1 MTQTPY
7 QRVDLN
13 ALEKVQEQRQ
23 DALEQNDSA
32 SYGIRLTVLPM
43 VMLISII
50 QVVVTIYGTHMV
62 NTIITPTLIAIM
74 AFAVLFIGGL
84 FVNPLLKMPLL
95 SATGVVTGFIVMAG
109 GAWFA
114 SDKGY
119 ISPEVFRLF
128 VGVVVFVGIIYLLRL
143 VRYRAFNRQEMLCF
157 FAALTVSSGV
167 STFGLAD
174 QLVPIVMTPK
184 NPAWN
189 TPQRDWESKTIPQ
202 LNKDLY
208 IQEPTV
214 IVDFSKGTV
223 RDENSKILET
233 PPANATFSE
242 NMAHWRKVAAYIPW
256 MMWVKPLF
264 FWLIFV
270 GAVYAL
276 FYSLTYLLL
285 GNWMDRE
292 KLIFPLARLP
302 EVLLPDA
309 GSNNNWVPKIVK
321 TPGFWI
327 GFGIAFLV
335 LGWNG
340 INTANVISNIGTI
353 PLGMTK
359 NSVNATVVGSI
370 FEGVGGG
377 REIGMMF
384 LVIFTAIGIA
394 FLLPLEISFSIWAYF
409 LASRFF
415 MLVMVWMGYG
425 QNQKDFPSDWLW
437 DMNAATAQGGGGMLM
452 FSAICLFKAVKDY
465 FGMIKGKAFGE
476 RVVILIPLIGLVAS
490 VVVIMAW
497 LGWNGIP
504 LHWALVFVAL
514 LTLLTIGLMRIVAEG
529 GIYWFQSHTSFFHIY
544 RITGGFGGFLPGTIV
559 APLFPIYSVLFM
571 DIKSY
576 IAPNLLNVAN
586 MQAKSGN
593 HNRIKFHLT
602 VVTSLLIS
610 VVSALAFT
618 IFLGYLKGGNKLN
631 SWFYSSSPQDI
642 MAKAQGVINTPP
654 DVMPTMLG
662 WYGIGAAWVAF
673 SFFIRTTVFWFPHPV
688 GYIMLI
694 NPLMSQLWFSFFIG
708 WVFKKL
714 VVKYGGKMTFDK
726 VRDMFI
732 GLILGECMAIFF
744 WLLLS
749 LFTKIRASNISH
761 NRYAMSDIINYFF
774 T

>member
-7 QRVDLN
+7 QRVDLK
-13 ALEKVQEQRQ
+13 ALEKVQEQR
-23 DALEQNDSA
+23 ADSLGQADTA

-43 VMLISII
+43 VLLLSMT
-50 QVVVTIYGTHMV
+50 QVGITIYGGHMYS
-62 NTIITPTLIAIM
+62 TILTSTLIAIG
-74 AFAVLFIGGL
+74 AFAMLFLGGL
-84 FVNPLLKMPLL
+84 VVNPMLRMPLL
-95 SATGVVTGFIVMAG
+95 SATAVLGGVLAAAAGF
-109 GAWFA
+109 WFA
-114 SDKGY
+114 GSKGI
-119 ISPEVFRLF
+119 ISEEVARLF
-128 VGVVVFVGIIYLLRL
+128 VGATVFVVLTYLLRL
-143 VRYRAFNRQEMLCF
+143 VRYRSFNRQEMLCF

-174 QLVPIVMTPK
+174 QLVPIVLAPK
-184 NPAWN
+184 NPVWN
-189 TPQRDWESKTIPQ
+189 TPQKDWEGKVIPT
-202 LNKDLY
+202 LKSDLY

-214 IVDFSKGTV
+214 IVDFYRGTV
-223 RDENSKILET
+223 RTEDGKMLET
-233 PPANATFSE
+233 PPSTATLGE
-242 NMAHWRKVAAYIPW
+242 NVTHWRKVASYIPW
-256 MMWVKPLF
+256 AVWAKPLF
-264 FWLIFV
+264 YWLIFV
-270 GAVYAL
+270 GAVYGL
-276 FYSLTYLLL
+276 FYSLTYVLL

-309 GSNNNWVPKIVK
+309 GPNAGWVPKVFK

-327 GFGIAFLV
+327 GFALAFLV

-353 PLGMTK
+353 PLGMNK
-359 NSVNATVVGSI
+359 FSVNATVAGSI

-377 REIGMMF
+377 REIGMLF

-394 FLLPLEISFSIWAYF
+394 FLLPLEISFSIWMYWMF
-409 LASRFF
+409 SRFL

-452 FSAICLFKAVKDY
+452 FSAICLYKAVKDY
-465 FGMIKGKAFGE
+465 FVMIKGKSFGE
-476 RVVILIPLIGLVAS
+476 RVVILVPLIGLVVS
-490 VVVIMAW
+490 ILVLMGW
-497 LGWNGIP
+497 LSWNGIP
-504 LHWALVFVAL
+504 LLWALVFVAL

-529 GIYWFQSHTSFFHIY
+529 GVYWFQSHTSFFHIY

-571 DIKSY
+571 DIKAY
-576 IAPNLLNVAN
+576 IAPNLMNIGN

-593 HNRIKFHLT
+593 HSRLKFHTAVLS
-602 VVTSLLIS
+602 SL
-610 VVSALAFT
+610 VVSVISSLAFL
-618 IFLGYLKGGNKLN
+618 IFLGYLKGGNKLG
-631 SWFYSSSPQDI
+631 SWFFSSSPQDI
-642 MAKAQGVINTPP
+642 MAKAQGVITTPP
-654 DVMPTMLG
+654 DAMPTMLG
-662 WYGIGAAWVAF
+662 WYGVGAAWVAF
-673 SFFIRTTVFWFPHPV
+673 SFWIRTSVFWFPHPV

-732 GLILGECMAIFF
+732 GLIVGELMAIFF
-744 WLLLS
+744 WLMLS
-749 LFTKIRASNISH
+749 MFTKIKASNISL
-761 NRYAMSDIINYFF
+761 NRYSMVEIVNYF

>member
-7 QRVDLN
+7 QRVDTQ
-13 ALEKVQEQRQ
+13 ALEKAQEQHQ
-23 DALEQNDSA
+23 DALMQTDSDN
-32 SYGIRLTVLPM
+32 YGIRLTVLPM
-43 VMLISII
+43 VTLLSIV
-50 QVVVTIYGTHMV
+50 QVGVTIYGTHTV
-62 NTIITPTLIAIM
+62 GTIITPTLIAIM
-74 AFAVLFIGGL
+74 AFAVLFIGAL
-84 FVNPLLKMPLL
+84 FANPMLQMPLL
-95 SATGVVTGFIVMAG
+95 SATGIMSGFAVLAG
-109 GAWFA
+109 LFYYSAEI
-114 SDKGY
+114 GY
-119 ISPEVFRLF
+119 ISPELRNLF
-128 VGVVVFVGIIYLLRL
+128 FGVVVFVAIIYLLRL
-143 VRYRAFNRQEMLCF
+143 VRFRRFNRQEMLCF

-184 NPAWN
+184 NPNWN
-189 TPQRDWESKTIPQ
+189 TAQKDWENKTNSQ
-202 LNKDLY
+202 LNNLLY
-208 IQEPTV
+208 IQDAKV
-214 IVDFSKGTV
+214 ILDFTKGTV
-223 RDENSKILET
+223 YDEQGKALIT
-233 PPANATFSE
+233 PPADATFQA
-242 NMAHWRKVAAYIPW
+242 NMEHWWKVFKFIPW
-256 MMWVKPLF
+256 SVWAKPLSL
-264 FWLIFV
+264 WLIFV

-276 FYSLTYLLL
+276 FYSLTYVLL

-302 EVLLPDA
+302 EVLLPDV
-309 GSNNNWVPKIVK
+309 GGNNWVPKIVK

-327 GFGIAFLV
+327 GFAIAFLV

-340 INTANVISNIGTI
+340 INTANVISNIGVI
-353 PLGMTK
+353 PLGMSRG
-359 NSVNATVVGSI
+359 SVNATVAGSI

-377 REIGMMF
+377 REIAMMF
-384 LVIFTAIGIA
+384 LVIFTAVGIA

-437 DMNAATAQGGGGMLM
+437 EMNAATAQGGGGMLM

-465 FGMIKGKAFGE
+465 MQMIKGKAFGE
-476 RVVILIPLIGLVAS
+476 RIVILIPLIGLAVS
-490 VVVIMAW
+490 VSVIMAW
-497 LGWNGIP
+497 LNWNGIP

-544 RITGGFGGFLPGTIV
+544 RITGGFGGFLPGNIV

-571 DIKSY
+571 DIKAY
-576 IAPNLLNVAN
+576 IAPNLMNVAN

-593 HNRIKFHLT
+593 HNRMKFHFAVLS
-602 VVTSLLIS
+602 SLVIS
-610 VVSALAFT
+610 VVSALGFV
-618 IFLGYLKGGNKLN
+618 IFLGYLKGGSKLN

-642 MAKAQGVINTPP
+642 MDKAQGVINTPP
-654 DVMPTMLG
+654 DIMPTMLG
-662 WYGIGAAWVAF
+662 WYGVGAAWVAF
-673 SFFIRTTVFWFPHPV
+673 SFYIRTSVFWFPHPV

-708 WVFKKL
+708 WIFKKL

-726 VRDMFI
+726 VRDIFI

-761 NRYAMSDIINYFF
+761 NRYVFHDIVQYF